1 MSGPKLSAYEL
12 EQMRKA
18 ELKRIQREI
27 VRIKSLAMQDIQE
40 AQRGKQWCV
49 EEYQRLDYQKQLL
62 DSSTLPAS
70 EKQQIAKAIQQ
81 RVSKV
86 QALQK
91 LYAAVQTNVIG
102 SSLEEVQREQSVIS
116 SQLSGCR
123 KEKSEFESGRS
134 SYEASLSKV
143 ADDLCN
149 AIRIE
154 RFTLEKA
161 LASLPPRPAKDNDLQ
176 GEKSELI
183 TRAQAIINHAYSS
196 PADKV
201 RAVKAITRI
210 NETKD
215 PHELRELRSLV
226 ISEIERTICKTEPLI
241 EEYQQLLA
249 TKNALVASLG
259 VNMPEQSQSF
269 ADIAELRQLITET
282 KAQIKKLEAKLLEEA
297 ERAEIARCIDL
308 AMEELGYDF
317 IGKKRAENGSSQIKL
332 FKFNDATGLQ
342 VIHRQDGV
350 VRIKVVGLANEDKQ
364 PTEQEQDALYQEQ
377 VQFCD
382 EYDEII
388 EAFRRKGVIMRAGTQ
403 KRNPAHKQF
412 SQFVNV
418 SEYSTSYTAAE
429 TLGNEKRRERISAR
443 KPKVLSKQ

>member
-18 ELKRIQREI
+18 ELERIQREI

-40 AQRGKQWCV
+40 AQCGKQWCV
-49 EEYQRLDYQKQLL
+49 EECRRLDYQKQLL
-62 DSSTLPAS
+62 DSSTLS
-70 EKQQIAKAIQQ
+70 TTEKQHIAKEIQH

-91 LYAAVQTNVIG
+91 LYAAVQSGVFG
-102 SSLEEVQREQSVIS
+102 SSLEEVQREQSAIS
-116 SQLSGCR
+116 AQLSGCR
-123 KEKSEFESGRS
+123 KEKSAYESGS
-134 SYEASLSKV
+134 SAYEASLSKV

-149 AIRIE
+149 AVRSE
-154 RFTLEKA
+154 NFSLEKA
-161 LASLPPRPAKDNDLQ
+161 LANLPPRPAKEDELQ
-176 GEKSELI
+176 GERSDLI
-183 TRAQAIINHAYSS
+183 VRAQAIINHTYSS

-201 RAVKAITRI
+201 RAMKAINRI
-210 NETKD
+210 NKTKD
-215 PHELRELRSLV
+215 PRELRELRSLV
-226 ISEIERTICKTEPLI
+226 IGEIERTIRKTEPLI
-241 EEYQQLLA
+241 EEYHQLLA
-249 TKNALVASLG
+249 TQNALSASLG
-259 VNMPEQSQSF
+259 VTELEQPQAF
-269 ADIAELRQLITET
+269 KDIAELRQIITKA

-317 IGKKRAENGSSQIKL
+317 IGKKRSENGSSQIKL
-332 FKFNDATGLQ
+332 FEFNDSTGLQ

-350 VRIKVVGLANEDKQ
+350 IRIKVVGLANEDKQ

-382 EYDEII
+382 EYDEIV
-388 EAFRRKGVIMRAGTQ
+388 EAFRRKGVVMRAGTQ

-418 SEYSTSYTAAE
+418 SEYSSSYTAAE
-429 TLGNEKRRERISAR
+429 TPDSTNQRGRIVVK

>member
-18 ELKRIQREI
+18 ELERIQREI
-27 VRIKSLAMQDIQE
+27 VRIKALAMQDIQE
-40 AQRGKQWCV
+40 AQRGKLWCV
-49 EEYQRLDYQKQLL
+49 EECQRLDYQKQLL
-62 DSSTLPAS
+62 DSSTLSSS
-70 EKQQIAKAIQQ
+70 EKQHIAMAIQQ

-86 QALQK
+86 KALQK

-102 SSLEEVQREQSVIS
+102 SSLDEVQREQSAIS

-123 KEKSEFESGRS
+123 AEKSAYESGRS

-143 ADDLCN
+143 AEDLCK
-149 AIRIE
+149 AVRSE
-154 RFTLEKA
+154 HFSLEKA
-161 LASLPPRPAKDNDLQ
+161 LANLPPRPAKEDDLRD
-176 GEKSELI
+176 EKSELI
-183 TRAQAIINHAYSS
+183 TRAQAIINHTNSS
-196 PADKV
+196 AADKV
-201 RAVKAITRI
+201 RAVKAINRI

-215 PHELRELRSLV
+215 PRELRELRSLV
-226 ISEIERTICKTEPLI
+226 IGEIERTIRKTEPLI

-249 TKNALVASLG
+249 TKNALSASLG
-259 VNMPEQSQSF
+259 VMQPEDPQPF
-269 ADIAELRQLITET
+269 ADIAELRQLISKT

-317 IGKKRAENGSSQIKL
+317 IGKKRSENGSSQIKL
-332 FKFNDATGLQ
+332 FEFNDSTGLQ

-364 PTEQEQDALYQEQ
+364 PTEQEQEALYQEQ
-377 VQFCD
+377 VQLCD
-382 EYDEII
+382 EYDEIV
-388 EAFRRKGVIMRAGTQ
+388 EAFRRKGVVMRAGTE
-403 KRNPAHKQF
+403 KRNPAHRQF

-429 TLGNEKRRERISAR
+429 TPGKAKRRERRAAR